1 MKKTLL
7 ITLVLAVGFVK
18 AAAPEQDEM
27 LAKIKASQIAHK
39 EQMTKLLGHPDD

>member
-18 AAAPEQDEM
+18 AALEQDEM